1 MQKGVALKKNM
12 PQSVLKSWVKLL
24 LNLTLFYI
32 CYTKA
37 VQKYLMTF
45 DLNVI
50 FIPYTSKQV
59 VGPLHELFFECS
71 CLRNIFH
78 IPGTLSSNWDVKNV
92 LQDPGRYQCRICF
105 KIISKKRE
113 SLKLAVYYTVDSI
126 WFEWSTEM
134 YPTLCS
140 TIKTVF
146 RIVQWRTVHR
156 PTLVR
161 YCLPV
166 NPHWQKG

>member
-1 MQKGVALKKNM
+1 MQKGVALKKKYAAISFKILSKA
-12 PQSVLKSWVKLL
+12 PIK
-24 LNLTLFYI
+24 LTLFYI

-105 KIISKKRE
+105 H
-113 SLKLAVYYTVDSI
+113 Y
-126 WFEWSTEM
+126 F
-134 YPTLCS
+134 
-140 TIKTVF
+140 F
-146 RIVQWRTVHR
+146 
-156 PTLVR
+156 
-161 YCLPV
+161 
-166 NPHWQKG
+166 